1 MPGSTHRSPNPIGS
15 CRVRSPGF
23 AILRSLAT
31 GHARSSAELA
41 VVAACDP
48 SEIGR
53 AVRELSA
60 HGIAIRAAGDGFR
73 LAVPF
78 DALDVDKVRDHLG
91 PARSAIHLEL
101 LDECDSTNATAAAR
115 ARAGAP
121 SGTTV
126 VCELQRAGRGR
137 QGASWVSGLG
147 TGLTFSVLWRF
158 ERAATVLTGL
168 PLVVGVACARALESL
183 GAREVAL
190 KWPNDL
196 LLAGAKL
203 GGVLVEAQGDA
214 RGPLAAVIGVG
225 INVRVPEAARRGIA
239 QPVADLAGVPYGS
252 RNAALARVLAALP
265 EALTRFGHEG
275 FAAFREEWQ
284 WRHAFQGARVQLLVP
299 PQRAIEGIASGVA
312 EDGALLLDT
321 GAGVQRFYAG
331 EVSLRAA

>member
-1 MPGSTHRSPNPIGS
+1 M
-15 CRVRSPGF
+15 RSPGF
-23 AILRSLAT
+23 AILRSLAP

-41 VVAACDP
+41 VAAACNVP
-48 SEIGR
+48 EIAR
-53 AVRELSA
+53 AVRELAA
-60 HGIAIRAAGDGFR
+60 HGIAVRADGDGFR
-73 LAVPF
+73 LAEPF
-78 DALDVDKVRDHLG
+78 DALDADAVRDHLG
-91 PARSAIHLEL
+91 PARSAFYLEF

-121 SGTTV
+121 TGTTV

-137 QGASWVSGLG
+137 QGATWVSGLG
-147 TGLTFSVLWRF
+147 TSLTFSVLWRF

-168 PLVVGVACARALESL
+168 PLVIGVACARALESL
-183 GAREVAL
+183 GARDVAL

-203 GGVLVEAQGDA
+203 GGILVEAQGDA

-225 INVRVPEAARRGIA
+225 INVRVPESARRGIA

-265 EALTRFGHEG
+265 EALTRFEREG
-275 FAAFREEWQ
+275 FAPFREEWQ
-284 WRHAFQGARVQLLVP
+284 WRHAFQGARVRLLVP
-299 PQRAIEGIASGVA
+299 PQRAVEGIASGVA

>member
-15 CRVRSPGF
+15 CRVRSSGF

-60 HGIAIRAAGDGFR
+60 LGIVFRASGDGFR

-126 VCELQRAGRGR
+126 VCELQHAGRGR

-147 TGLTFSVLWRF
+147 TGLT
-158 ERAATVLTGL
+158 ERTG
-168 PLVVGVACARALESL
+168 S
-183 GAREVAL
+183 
-190 KWPNDL
+190 
-196 LLAGAKL
+196 
-203 GGVLVEAQGDA
+203 Q
-214 RGPLAAVIGVG
+214 
-225 INVRVPEAARRGIA
+225 
-239 QPVADLAGVPYGS
+239 
-252 RNAALARVLAALP
+252 
-265 EALTRFGHEG
+265 
-275 FAAFREEWQ
+275 
-284 WRHAFQGARVQLLVP
+284 
-299 PQRAIEGIASGVA
+299 
-312 EDGALLLDT
+312 
-321 GAGVQRFYAG
+321 
-331 EVSLRAA
+331 

>member
-1 MPGSTHRSPNPIGS
+1 MRSS
-15 CRVRSPGF
+15 AF

-31 GHARSSAELA
+31 GRARSVAELA
-41 VVAACDP
+41 VAGACDA
-48 SEIGR
+48 SEVGR
-53 AVRELSA
+53 AVRDLA
-60 HGIAIRAAGDGFR
+60 GHGIVIRSAGDGFR

-78 DALDVDKVRDHLG
+78 DALDAEKVRDHLG

-101 LDECDSTNATAAAR
+101 FDECDSTNATAAAR

-126 VCELQRAGRGR
+126 VCEQQRAGRGR
-137 QGASWVSGLG
+137 QGASWYSGLG
-147 TGLTFSVLWRF
+147 TGLTFSILWRC
-158 ERAATVLTGL
+158 ERVATVLTGL

-183 GAREVAL
+183 GAREIAL

-225 INVRVPEAARRGIA
+225 INVRVPDVARSGIA
-239 QPVADLAGVPYGS
+239 QPVADLDGVPYGS
-252 RNAALARVLAALP
+252 RNAALARVLAALVD
-265 EALTRFGHEG
+265 ALTCFEREG
-275 FAAFREEWQ
+275 FAAFRDEWQ
-284 WRHAFQGARVQLLVP
+284 WRHAFQGARVRLLVP